1 MIIQVDLSNP
11 KPVYLQIVESIRRAI
26 ATGVLQSGD
35 KLPTIRDAA
44 VQTRVN
50 RNTIS
55 KAYQELENLGIVINR
70 QGSGCFVTN
79 SSPALKKQERIKI
92 VQRMVDDLV
101 LECYHHQISTD
112 ELIVMIKERASKLNK
127 EPSDE

>member
-1 MIIQVDLSNP
+1 MIITVDLSNP
-11 KPVYLQIVESIRRAI
+11 KPAYLQIVESVRRAI
-26 ATGVLQSGD
+26 ATGALQAGD

-55 KAYQELENLGIVINR
+55 RAYQELENLGIVINR

-79 SSPALKKQERIKI
+79 STPALKKQERLKI
-92 VQRMVDDLV
+92 IQRMIDDLV
-101 LECYHHQISTD
+101 LECYHHQIDID
-112 ELIVMIKERASKLNK
+112 ELIGMVKKSADKFTK
-127 EPSDE
+127 EPSNV